1 MSTINIS
8 YLKINKEQQII
19 DYNQNLANLF
29 NLDQV
34 GQPEP
39 LSNIINS
46 LNQITKLKDI
56 KAGELH
62 SIIAFCNSRIN
73 PTLTYDSMLI
83 LYATISKHD
92 DHYLIRIVNW
102 LNWLH
107 YISNSLEHGYSLMSK
122 FNQNN
127 SKDKFS
133 KISDACC
140 FKAFYPLI
148 TYIPQKFSSGVS
160 QCSLFEIMRI
170 FVKRREDGSYTKDY
184 SRNVYSRIRTNLKQ
198 EFNLDNF
205 DAIDLIKDDALLN
218 IQYKNNICVPNTLLL
233 EDIILSVE
241 HDQLLVAVIDS
252 ICPAI

>member
-8 YLKINKEQQII
+8 YLKINLEQQII
-19 DYNQNLANLF
+19 DYNENLANLF
-29 NLDQV
+29 NLDQIS
-34 GQPEP
+34 QPAP

-46 LNQITKLKDI
+46 LSQIHSLKNI
-56 KAGELH
+56 KIGELH
-62 SIIAFCNSRIN
+62 SIIAFCNNRIN
-73 PTLTYDSMLI
+73 SIPNHDSMLI
-83 LYATISKHD
+83 LYATITRHSD
-92 DHYLIRIVNW
+92 YYLIRIVNW

-107 YISNSLEHGYSLMSK
+107 HISNSLEHGYSLMSK

-148 TYIPQKFSSGVS
+148 TYIPQKFSSGVN
-160 QCSLFEIMRI
+160 QYSLFEIMRI
-170 FVKRREDGSYTKDY
+170 FVKRREDGNYTKDY

-205 DAIDLIKDDALLN
+205 DAIDLIKDDELLK
-218 IQYKNNICVPNTLLL
+218 IRYENNICIPNTLLF
-233 EDIILSVE
+233 EDIILLID
-241 HDQLLVAVIDS
+241 HDQLLVSVIDS
-252 ICPAI
+252 ICPAG